1 MDWRTGGRKARVDMV
16 AQALN
21 LHESTCDWW
30 KSEQPS
36 PTRQP
41 TKWRTKKRYLFWLVL
56 QSIPLTMSPAILYL
70 VTTISCAGVASWSSL
85 SAMLEFT
92 WFPNAVPRDG
102 GNEFTVSKGDNSDR
116 NVYVHCFNPCALPR
130 TNTFYYSERIFFNH
144 WDKFWHP
151 NLLTLTYQSVRGS
164 LNFKK
169 IPRDAAESFA
179 RGIWMWFQLYDK
191 VIKICHVTVK
201 L

>member
-130 TNTFYYSERIFFNH
+130 TNTFYYSERIFLIIGTNS
-144 WDKFWHP
+144 D
-151 NLLTLTYQSVRGS
+151 TLTYWHWHINQCAVHLILR
-164 LNFKK
+164 